1 MRTNPSDLPSAE
13 DTRRPFLQ
21 NVVQLAIGGA
31 SAQILGFFVI
41 LLLGQRLGAELFGEI
56 SFAQAALV
64 YLMLFSDPGLKI
76 LGTRRIA
83 QSGATDPFI
92 VPGVWTL
99 RLVLAA
105 AVFLIWSAFL
115 LLLHPDSPRNWLL
128 WGYGLA
134 ILPIAY
140 STEWIHTG
148 YERLRPVAV
157 SRVLRNVLHLVL
169 VFWLIRS
176 PLDWAWA
183 PALFVIT
190 YLAASLYLYAVAR
203 KAAVIPGLI
212 LRRDVSA
219 AVIRSALPLGIS
231 AVMIQIYYS
240 LDSIII
246 GILRTP
252 QELGYYSAAYK
263 IILFLLAIADTF
275 GTVLLPTLSR
285 ITAEKDPERL
295 RQTLPEI
302 VNLLLLIG
310 VPLTLGVMI
319 LAQETLAFLF
329 GTGYLPGAA
338 AMKILAVTI
347 FAVFGNLPFGVL
359 LLALHREKKYTLA
372 VTAGAAV
379 NLVLNL
385 ILIPPFG
392 IVGAA
397 AATLASELLVWA
409 TYLFF
414 LRKDMIRIPW
424 LKIYS
429 RLAIPAVLMS
439 CTLIMWHSH
448 VLVKAVAG
456 AAVFLVS
463 ARISGAWSI
472 GRLRYLT
479 EILKLENRRSGVLPD
494 RK

>member
-1 MRTNPSDLPSAE
+1 MASTPSDHPSIAGS
-13 DTRRPFLQ
+13 RRPFLQ
-21 NVVQLAIGGA
+21 NVVLLAVGGA

-64 YLMLFSDPGLKI
+64 YLMLLSDPGLKI

-83 QSGATDPFI
+83 QTNSTEPFE
-92 VPGVWTL
+92 VSGVWTM
-99 RLVLAA
+99 RLILAG

-115 LLLHPDSPRNWLL
+115 LLFQPASPRSWLL

-134 ILPIAY
+134 ILPIAV

-148 YERLRPVAV
+148 FERLRPVAV
-157 SRVLRNVLHLVL
+157 SRVLRNVLHLLL
-169 VFWLIRS
+169 VFLLIRS
-176 PLDWAWA
+176 PSDWAWA
-183 PALFVIT
+183 PALFVIA

-203 KAAVIPGLI
+203 KDAIIPRLQ
-212 LRRDVSA
+212 LRRKTSA
-219 AVIRSALPLGIS
+219 AVFRSALPLGIS

-240 LDSIII
+240 LDSLIL

-285 ITAEKDPERL
+285 ITSERDPQRL
-295 RQTLPEI
+295 GRTLPEI

-310 VPLTLGVMI
+310 VPMTLGVML
-319 LAQETLAFLF
+319 LAQDTLAFLF
-329 GTGYLPGAA
+329 GTCYLPGAD

-359 LLALHREKKYTLA
+359 LLALHREKKYTLS
-372 VTAGAAV
+372 VTGGAAV

-385 ILIPPFG
+385 ILIPLFG

-397 AATLASELLVWA
+397 AATLASELIVWA
-409 TYLFF
+409 AYLFY
-414 LRKDMIRIPW
+414 LRRDGIHIPW
-424 LKIYS
+424 PTIFS
-429 RLAIPAVLMS
+429 RLAIPALLIGI
-439 CTLIMWHSH
+439 TLTSLQAH
-448 VLVKAVAG
+448 VIIRAIVGAV
-456 AAVFLVS
+456 VFIVS
-463 ARISGAWSI
+463 ARITGAWSV
-472 GRLRYLT
+472 GRLRHLT
-479 EILKLENRRSGVLPD
+479 EMLKLDNARCNTL
-494 RK
+494 